1 MIFYRFSP
9 APHFVLFPYLRGMKV
24 RQLLALIGLMALTT
38 CKTHPPATTVSKPRA
53 PIPTPTPTPPPPLVK
68 KAPPKPK
75 VPALSKE
82 DSLDLK
88 IGQML
93 MLGINER
100 TSLPQTDALRQDL
113 KTYWLGGVLIFEKN
127 IAKTRSGETLR
138 QLITHLQQAAPLPL
152 LVAIDEEGGQVHR
165 LKEKYGFIR
174 FPSANYLG
182 AMATTDSTTYYTRRL
197 AALLSEL
204 GFNLNFAPTVDVAV
218 NPNNPV
224 IVKAGRSYSKDTLR
238 LVKHA
243 TAAIDA
249 HDAYGIVTVL
259 KHFPGHG
266 SSATDSHLG
275 ITDVTRRWQRQEL
288 YPYQALIKAGKARS
302 ILTSHVINCRLDTTC
317 LPASLSKAMN
327 TGLLRNQLGFEGVI
341 FTDDMQMHA
350 ISKQYGLEKAIKL
363 SVLSG
368 VDVLVYGNTGSP
380 AERVTA
386 ARLHGILKKAVA
398 SGEIPEARINES
410 YRRIVALKR
419 TIVK

>member
-1 MIFYRFSP
+1 
-9 APHFVLFPYLRGMKV
+9 MKV
-24 RQLLALIGLMALTT
+24 TQVCLIGLMALIA
-38 CKTHPPATTVSKPRA
+38 CKSNPPAATVSRPTA
-53 PIPTPTPTPPPPLVK
+53 PSTVPAPAS
-68 KAPPKPK
+68 APPVVKQAPSQPK
-75 VPALSKE
+75 VLALSPD

-88 IGQML
+88 IGQMI

-100 TSLPQTDALRQDL
+100 TALPKADSFRQEM
-113 KTYWLGGVLIFEKN
+113 KNYWLGGILLFEKN
-127 IAKTRSGETLR
+127 IAKTSSGETLR
-138 QLITHLQQAAPLPL
+138 QLITDLQQAAPLPL
-152 LVAIDEEGGQVHR
+152 LVGIDEEGGRVHR
-165 LKEKYGFIR
+165 LKEKYGFVR
-174 FPSANYLG
+174 FPSAAYLG
-182 AMATTDSTTYYTRRL
+182 AMTTTDSTTYYTRRL

-204 GFNLNFAPTVDVAV
+204 GFNLNFAPTVDLAV

-224 IVKAGRSYSKDTLR
+224 IVKAERSYSKDSLR

-243 TAAIDA
+243 SAAIDA
-249 HDAYGIVTVL
+249 HDAYGIITVL

-275 ITDVTRRWQRQEL
+275 ITNVTRQWQRQEL
-288 YPYQALIKAGKARS
+288 FPYKSLIKSGKARA

-327 TGLLRNQLGFEGVI
+327 TGLLRNQLGFDGVI

-386 ARLHGILKKAVA
+386 ARLHNILKNAVK
-398 SGEIPEARINES
+398 SGEIPESRIDES
-410 YRRIVALKR
+410 YRRITKLKR